1 MALSTYTSKSLE
13 DVIGESKGN
22 PYMMHICFFKN
33 RTKTLEIIQRAEGNF
48 QRSHYFV
55 TYIELIHVV
64 VAGYKSIMVSVDVAA
79 LGVRLNEYRND
90 FKLPAG
96 INNVLLSDSSG
107 ALPDDPDQL
116 AWDATLT
123 WEESIRW
130 LRSHTQLE
138 IWLKGS
144 ESPADFLFGKLLNDV
159 SSSPHSRRRV
169 LSD

>member
-1 MALSTYTSKSLE
+1 
-13 DVIGESKGN
+13 
-22 PYMMHICFFKN
+22 
-33 RTKTLEIIQRAEGNF
+33 
-48 QRSHYFV
+48 
-55 TYIELIHVV
+55 
-64 VAGYKSIMVSVDVAA
+64 MVSVDVAA

-96 INNVLLSDSSG
+96 IKNVLLSDASG

-144 ESPADFLFGKLLNDV
+144 KLPAHFLFNKLLNGV
-159 SSSPHSRRRV
+159 SSSPHARRR
-169 LSD
+169 LLGD